1 MYTLTIYDID
11 GNICFQSFF
20 KHYTSGAYA
29 FSIAKQDIRDALQN
43 RLKPKSSREYC
54 IKMLIFQN
62 KLSKIVF
69 EDETGK
75 FIKIAEIA
83 DIRKEIKNEQNNN
96 QCL

>member
-1 MYTLTIYDID
+1 MYTLTIYDTD

-29 FSIAKQDIRDALQN
+29 FSIAKQDVRDALQN
-43 RLKPKSSREYC
+43 RLKPKSSREFC

-62 KLSKIVF
+62 KLCKIVF

-75 FIKIAEIA
+75 FLKLAEIG
-83 DIRKEIKNEQNNN
+83 DIREELNEQNNN
-96 QCL
+96 QCF